1 MRTSKASQ
9 KRVPRGIRSRR
20 LRQEDRAVKQG
31 GGSRHPQTHNAP
43 ASQTVCCSLLS
54 RGADGSIS
62 CSCGGSHCMSHS
74 TQPNVT
80 LYTYRNWWLSLKS
93 LESRHLSQ
101 VEVLASWIL
110 LSKKVPRAQNTLE
123 QRLRFKLFQPRSDL
137 SCPSRK
143 QLWTGTSG
151 TNCSPP
157 FLPTTKAPTFIICN
171 RWCLSAIYQ
180 TPALSDP
187 DCTVQFPQYWL
198 CAQTLVGA
206 GDMAV
211 AAL

>member
-1 MRTSKASQ
+1 
-9 KRVPRGIRSRR
+9 
-20 LRQEDRAVKQG
+20 
-31 GGSRHPQTHNAP
+31 
-43 ASQTVCCSLLS
+43 
-54 RGADGSIS
+54 
-62 CSCGGSHCMSHS
+62 MSHS

-80 LYTYRNWWLSLKS
+80 LCTHGNWWLSLKS
-93 LESRHLSQ
+93 LENRHLSQ

-110 LSKKVPRAQNTLE
+110 LSKKVPRAQNTLV
-123 QRLRFKLFQPRSDL
+123 QKPRFKLFQPRSDL

-171 RWCLSAIYQ
+171 RWRLSAIYQ

-187 DCTVQFPQYWL
+187 DCTVQFPQHWP

-211 AAL
+211 AALQRTQVWFAALTFLSHAAYNSGTRRLSPLLASTGNCSLLLCCYNGASKCPVSTEWY